1 MARRRRY
8 SSKTDDSA
16 LTLGVSP
23 HGVPVHSV
31 DDLPDLPLPK
41 TIVVGDDILQ
51 VDGWHF
57 RLWPMTKP
65 HLSWLARQAGR
76 WCQED
81 PSPENKV
88 QVTGVIDAIESVI
101 RGDRSPRKRT

>member
-1 MARRRRY
+1 M
-8 SSKTDDSA
+8 
-16 LTLGVSP
+16 TLGVSP

-41 TIVVGDDILQ
+41 IIVVGADILQ
-51 VDGWHF
+51 VDGWRF

-81 PSPENKV
+81 PSAENKA
-88 QVTGVIDAIESVI
+88 QVAGVVDAIESVI
-101 RGDRSPRKRT
+101 RGDRLPQTR